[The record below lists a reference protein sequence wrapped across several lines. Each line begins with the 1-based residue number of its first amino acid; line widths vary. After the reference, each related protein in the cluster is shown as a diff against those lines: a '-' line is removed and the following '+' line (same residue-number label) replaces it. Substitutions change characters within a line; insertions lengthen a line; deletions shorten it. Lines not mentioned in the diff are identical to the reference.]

1 MISEDKRLTYTIAE
15 AAEMLGIGKNQAY
28 QAANEGE
35 LPTIKIGRRRLVP
48 RPALDRMLSVDNAA

>member
-48 RPALDRMLSVDNAA
+48 RAALDRMLSVDNAA